1 MHEKHER
8 KANNYKFKEKQQEL
22 NVGEGEW
29 KTKEWNRTEQNR
41 GSDKHLKK
49 K

>member
-22 NVGEGEW
+22 NWGRVNGKRKKG
-29 KTKEWNRTEQNR
+29 TEQNR